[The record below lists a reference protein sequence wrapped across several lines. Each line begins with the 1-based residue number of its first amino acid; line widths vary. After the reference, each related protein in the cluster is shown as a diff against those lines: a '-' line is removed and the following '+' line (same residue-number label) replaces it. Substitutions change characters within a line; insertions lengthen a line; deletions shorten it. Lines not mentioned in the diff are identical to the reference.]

1 MEIEHTKYFVAKKYL
16 KIRLQMQTTNFL
28 KSCIT
33 EGFLPKGL
41 NVAFSLA
48 MDVNDPELVTQIE
61 QILDF
66 QGSRILDTLFIKS
79 QSLER
84 TLERQYEEVMANLR
98 RDCLEEEVRRYKNEL
113 EVEKRKKE
121 RSDAKK
127 EKKRRKQAHW
137 DMTKW
142 VVQFIEENKE
152 KWDRMRKQKR
162 KT

>member
-1 MEIEHTKYFVAKKYL
+1 MERERTKYFAAKKYL

-48 MDVNDPELVTQIE
+48 MDVNDQELVTQIE

-84 TLERQYEEVMANLR
+84 HMERQYEELLAHLR
-98 RDCLEEEVRRYKNEL
+98 RLTD
-113 EVEKRKKE
+113 
-121 RSDAKK
+121 
-127 EKKRRKQAHW
+127 
-137 DMTKW
+137 
-142 VVQFIEENKE
+142 
-152 KWDRMRKQKR
+152 
-162 KT
+162 